1 MEKEILKEKLLDNFL
16 KQCNSK
22 NCSYVDIHNKLTT
35 CSKVNGICC
44 KCNFY
49 LKQ

>member
-1 MEKEILKEKLLDNFL
+1 MEKETLKEKLLDNFL
-16 KQCNSK
+16 KQTNSK
-22 NCSYVDIHNKLTT
+22 NCTFVDIDNKLAI
-35 CSKVNGICC
+35 CSKVNGICG